1 MGVVHVFL
9 ETRAGREFLCQAVN
23 VERLGLDRSNLA
35 ILARPERGQARPARA
50 GEGSIHAITEDA
62 DSDSILHET
71 PALAA
76 ASIAVESS
84 DIAALAAP
92 PAPHDVDIIAEGERA
107 LHKMDTLMRPPRSE
121 SEEWAAEW
129 DRYRALRTCTDISEA
144 DRAWMVRYEASP
156 EFRAYRRLEE
166 RAA

>member
-1 MGVVHVFL
+1 MPSC
-9 ETRAGREFLCQAVN
+9 T
-23 VERLGLDRSNLA
+23 
-35 ILARPERGQARPARA
+35 
-50 GEGSIHAITEDA
+50 
-62 DSDSILHET
+62 
-71 PALAA
+71 
-76 ASIAVESS
+76 
-84 DIAALAAP
+84 
-92 PAPHDVDIIAEGERA
+92 
-107 LHKMDTLMRPPRSE
+107 RPPPWPPLRLRSRRPITASLFSPFSEAAWCGDNGAARKGEKAARKGEKRRPLSE